1 MPHNVSGCK
10 YHNNTLLILEYMH
23 RSIDFVPLHLDDFID
38 LCVCNKSNQSCALN
52 ECRICKDGKLF
63 DKNVMRKVSNADVL
77 VQWYEWTEDD
87 GG

>member
-38 LCVCNKSNQSCALN
+38 LCVCNESNQSCALN